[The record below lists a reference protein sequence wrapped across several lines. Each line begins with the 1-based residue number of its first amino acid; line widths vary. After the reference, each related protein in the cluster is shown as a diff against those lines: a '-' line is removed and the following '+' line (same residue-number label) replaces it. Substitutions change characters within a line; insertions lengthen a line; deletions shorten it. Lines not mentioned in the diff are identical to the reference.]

1 MAEEASEMT
10 TTSAGAPLSEGQQD
24 EMRRTYIPRVDIV
37 ETENEVLVLADMPGV
52 DEGAIDITLEK
63 SVLTINGYV
72 RQDQGENYQLIY
84 TEYTPGN
91 YQRTF
96 NLAHGVD
103 QENIQATVKHGVLRL
118 TLPKSAE
125 VKARKISVQAE

>member
-1 MAEEASEMT
+1 MTEETREMT
-10 TTSAGAPLSEGQQD
+10 TTAGGQISDSQQD

-37 ETENEVLVLADMPGV
+37 ESEDDILVLADMPGV
-52 DEGAIDITLEK
+52 DENAVDITLEK
-63 SVLTINGYV
+63 NSLTINGYV
-72 RQDQGENYQLIY
+72 SSDLEKSYQLVY
-84 TEYTPGN
+84 SEYSPGN
-91 YQRTF
+91 YHRTF
-96 NLAHGVD
+96 NLAQGVD